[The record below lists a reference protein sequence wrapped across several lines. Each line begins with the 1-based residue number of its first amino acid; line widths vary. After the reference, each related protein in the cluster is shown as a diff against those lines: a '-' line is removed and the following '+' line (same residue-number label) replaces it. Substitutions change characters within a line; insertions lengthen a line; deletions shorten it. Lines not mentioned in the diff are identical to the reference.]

1 MNDDQLRELLINQ
14 KNAGHDGTIRLIE
27 EELQRCMRKGENP
40 ALDKYTISDLID
52 KVKTRFAQRNT
63 TASPVMDH
71 IIK

>member
-1 MNDDQLRELLINQ
+1 MNNDQLRELLINN

-27 EELQRCMRKGENP
+27 EELFRCMRKGENP
-40 ALDKYTISDLID
+40 ALDKYTISDIID

-63 TASPVMDH
+63 TASPVMEY